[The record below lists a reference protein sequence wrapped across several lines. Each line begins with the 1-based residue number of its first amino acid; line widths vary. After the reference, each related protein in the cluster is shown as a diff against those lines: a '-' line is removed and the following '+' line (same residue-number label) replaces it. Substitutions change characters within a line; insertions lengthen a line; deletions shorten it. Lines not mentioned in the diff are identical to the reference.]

1 MSFDRYI
8 ASVNFG
14 KDSLAMVLLIL
25 ERGLPLDEVVFY
37 DTGMEFKAIYD
48 TRDRV
53 LPILYG
59 HGVKYTE
66 LRPPRPFLFDMLEK
80 PVSSKKN
87 GLHYGYSWCG
97 GCARWGTANKT
108 SALDKHAKAV
118 GKNVIQYIGIA
129 ADEQKRLQRLPLYK
143 VAPLAKFGFTEADA
157 LAYCYDRGFF
167 WEENGIRLYDV
178 LDRVSCWC
186 CANKNL
192 KELRNI
198 RTHLPKYWNRLK
210 DRIAFHANEHRHTYE
225 IGKGVMDA
233 LVLDL
238 LADFRDAGGV
248 ILPVKPNGTVWL
260 IRRRRVVSATVMFVG
275 AGADGLTSFS
285 VLRGRLGT
293 TAWSSEQFTEH
304 DIGKTVF
311 LTKEAAEAAL
321 EGGGA
326 WQQ

>member
-1 MSFDRYI
+1 MSEGI
-8 ASVNFG
+8 FG
-14 KDSLAMVLLIL
+14 KNADLA
-25 ERGLPLDEVVFY
+25 
-37 DTGMEFKAIYD
+37 
-48 TRDRV
+48 
-53 LPILYG
+53 
-59 HGVKYTE
+59 
-66 LRPPRPFLFDMLEK
+66 
-80 PVSSKKN
+80 
-87 GLHYGYSWCG
+87 
-97 GCARWGTANKT
+97 
-108 SALDKHAKAV
+108 
-118 GKNVIQYIGIA
+118 Q
-129 ADEQKRLQRLPLYK
+129 
-143 VAPLAKFGFTEADA
+143 
-157 LAYCYDRGFF
+157 
-167 WEENGIRLYDV
+167 
-178 LDRVSCWC
+178 
-186 CANKNL
+186 
-192 KELRNI
+192 
-198 RTHLPKYWNRLK
+198 RLK

-321 EGGGA
+321 RLQLSEVRQYPVHRRPRARPPGRLLRGVCGSLRPGTA
-326 WQQ
+326 EPDPRRRRPRRPVRLLSADPRT